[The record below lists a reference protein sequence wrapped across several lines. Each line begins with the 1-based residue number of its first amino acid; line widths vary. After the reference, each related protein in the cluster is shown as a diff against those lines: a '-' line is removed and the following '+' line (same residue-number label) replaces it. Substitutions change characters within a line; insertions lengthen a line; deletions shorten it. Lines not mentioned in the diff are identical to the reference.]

1 MKYELI
7 MKDRRG
13 VDNLLESIYVSGQDD
28 DDEHSYEESEK
39 VKNILEKYFKYSEYV
54 TLIVDTENNTLT
66 VEPL

>member
-39 VKNILEKYFKYSEYV
+39 VKNILEKYFKYSECV